1 MRCVHGRQRSQCK
14 DCGGSGICE
23 HGRRRTQCKDCGG
36 SGICEHGRQRSRCK
50 DCGGSGI
57 CEHGRQRSRCKDCGG
72 GSVSENARSSGCK
85 RRRDDKELGDIS
97 HTIADL
103 LDASLWAEGDNDDL
117 MSFMGVT
124 EPAQPMAYSLPDY
137 GLCVSADLVAGE
149 WL

>member
-1 MRCVHGRQRSQCK
+1 MENAPCVPPK
-14 DCGGSGICE
+14 N
-23 HGRRRTQCKDCGG
+23 KV
-36 SGICEHGRQRSRCK
+36 GRQRSRCK

-117 MSFMGVT
+117 ISFMGVT

>member
-1 MRCVHGRQRSQCK
+1 MPCVHGRQRSK
-14 DCGGSGICE
+14 
-23 HGRRRTQCKDCGG
+23 
-36 SGICEHGRQRSRCK
+36 
-50 DCGGSGI
+50 
-57 CEHGRQRSRCKDCGG
+57 CKDCGG

-85 RRRDDKELGDIS
+85 RRRDKVLGDIS